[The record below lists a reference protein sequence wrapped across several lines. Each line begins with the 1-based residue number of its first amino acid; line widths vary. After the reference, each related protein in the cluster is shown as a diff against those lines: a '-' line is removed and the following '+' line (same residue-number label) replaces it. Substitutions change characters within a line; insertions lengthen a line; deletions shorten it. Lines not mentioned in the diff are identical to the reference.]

1 MKQAAIEES
10 QITCQSFAR
19 NVYEEHLEIVGLLKI
34 QVIDLQPKLNVKVS
48 DSNPFKPVS
57 GFAPSTSNQAMDIPA
72 FLNGRDVLRIAQ
84 TGFGENCSCSFNLS
98 IQVYVIDQRVL
109 LKGQGPIA
117 LFLVP
122 TVVLAMQIHN
132 EFKKNCNADYIHV
145 VFAHGGGNKY
155 KQSKAFKKCA
165 EVAIARP
172 GSLIDMIKMKVTNLE
187 RVMYL
192 VLDEAGCM
200 YDMGLEPNVKSICE
214 HARPDMRCWLP
225 SATVKKRIAKLASEV
240 LTDPVTVVQGYVE
253 VASENATRVVMLVPL
268 CGYNLQGLLKNLV
281 QFMNHGYVTVFVRKK
296 QNFEELAP
304 NKKLKTEIFCRCLH
318 GDAFQA
324 VERSEFISALKKQEI
339 HVLVTADVAARGLDI
354 PHIRYVCQL

>member
-19 NVYEEHLEIVGLLKI
+19 NVYEEHSDIVGLLKI

-48 DSNPFKPVS
+48 DSTPFKPVS
-57 GFAPSTSNQAMDIPA
+57 SFAPSTSNQSMDIPA

-84 TGFGENCSCSFNLS
+84 TWSGENCSCSFNLS

-109 LKGQGPIA
+109 PKGQGPIA

-132 EFKKNCNADYIHV
+132 EVKKNCNADYIHV
-145 VFAHGGGNKY
+145 VCAHGVGNKY
-155 KQSKAFKKCA
+155 KQSKVFKKGA
-165 EVAIARP
+165 EVVIARS
-172 GSLIDMIKMKVTNLE
+172 GRLIDMIKMKVTNLE

-192 VLDEAGCM
+192 VLDEAGFM
-200 YDMGLEPNVKSICE
+200 YDMGFEPNVESICE
-214 HARPDMRCWLP
+214 HARPDRLP
-225 SATVKKRIAKLASEV
+225 SATVKKRLAQLASEV
-240 LTDPVTVVQGYVE
+240 LTDPVTLVQGDVG
-253 VASENATRVVMLVPL
+253 VASENVTRVVMLVSL
-268 CGYNLQGLLKNLV
+268 CGYNLQWLSKNLV
-281 QFMNHGYVTVFVRKK
+281 QLMNLVYVIVFVRKK